1 MNSQLPKQRPMLKKM
16 KKLNH
21 MKVITKSLPVSNKC
35 KKLKKRL
42 IMDTKKLKSTRLSQ
56 RSPTQMTLKR
66 T

>member
-1 MNSQLPKQRPMLKKM
+1 MLKKM

-21 MKVITKSLPVSNKC
+21 MKVIKKSLPVTNKC

-42 IMDTKKLKSTRLSQ
+42 IMDIKKLKSTRLSQ